1 MAAAQEFADLDHRR
15 LSSRRPIRLVAH
27 KNAVCLAD
35 EQPPIA
41 VRTAVEHPSLT
52 CHRRL
57 PRLDSDLQYGED
69 CRFAANDRCCS
80 AAALSRWAAMQEGA
94 AKVMQPPSTGAVLR
108 SRRSL
113 RPPPMGGLGQ
123 LQSRDIVARCA

>member
-41 VRTAVEHPSLT
+41 VRAAVEHPSLT

-57 PRLDSDLQYGED
+57 PSP
-69 CRFAANDRCCS
+69 S
-80 AAALSRWAAMQEGA
+80 SRI
-94 AKVMQPPSTGAVLR
+94 
-108 SRRSL
+108 
-113 RPPPMGGLGQ
+113 GGVFDDT
-123 LQSRDIVARCA
+123 SVADQRVSGIGLHYTSWCGRVAIRGGG